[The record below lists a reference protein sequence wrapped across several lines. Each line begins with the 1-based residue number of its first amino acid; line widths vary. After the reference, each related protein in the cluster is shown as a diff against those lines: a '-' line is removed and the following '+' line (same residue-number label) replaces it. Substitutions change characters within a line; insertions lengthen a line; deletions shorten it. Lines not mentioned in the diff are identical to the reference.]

1 MQVTKH
7 GCNLAATSRLLIF
20 DASRRGAHGTGD
32 RSATDPQGVTL
43 NTIKSTARRVA
54 GIATVSAIAIT
65 GLAGTA
71 LAQSTAFADTHGDMK
86 QGADIRKVRVTNG
99 EEVLRVN
106 VRHRDLVKSFRSGS
120 SIAVFIDTDAERTGP
135 EYVFQGAT
143 FEGGDYALLPA
154 AGFKADGNRQ
164 VPLRGG
170 SYIMKL
176 DYVEDVARIAID
188 QVVVGSPEQVRVE
201 VKTGAELL
209 PAGSTTPGENEVDW
223 LGTPKSFTPYVAKG

>member
-1 MQVTKH
+1 MK
-7 GCNLAATSRLLIF
+7 
-20 DASRRGAHGTGD
+20 
-32 RSATDPQGVTL
+32 SA
-43 NTIKSTARRVA
+43 ARRVA
-54 GIATVSAIAIT
+54 GVATVSAIAIT
-65 GLAGTA
+65 AVTAAAGA
-71 LAQSTAFADTHGDMK
+71 AFAQSTAFADAHGDMT

-120 SIAVFIDTDAERTGP
+120 SIAVFIDTDAARSGP

-154 AGFKADGNRQ
+154 KGFKADGNRQ
-164 VPLRGG
+164 VPLHGG
-170 SYIMKL
+170 SYLMKL
-176 DYVEDVARIAID
+176 DFVEDVARISID
-188 QVVVGSPEQVRVE
+188 QVVIGSPDTVRVE

-209 PAGSTTPGENEVDW
+209 PAGSTTPGQNEVDW